1 MAVLDR
7 LAVVVEFKSAAVS
20 WLSRYGTI
28 LALILLIL
36 FNLAFTANFA
46 TWQTLNINLTQ
57 VSTILIVAIGMT
69 LVIGSGGIDLSVG
82 SLMAISGAI
91 APLIFLNH
99 IVQLPNI
106 YVGVA
111 LAFTLPVLL
120 AGLFG
125 FFNGWLITRY
135 KVQPIVATLI
145 LFIAGR
151 GIAQSFTDSN
161 QVIFTTPEFQFIG
174 LGRLVGV
181 PVQVIIMSVIVATG
195 VWAVGRTIFG
205 KHLLAVGG
213 NEAAARLA
221 GVRVDRIKLQVSS
234 VLDFKVAT
242 NPAVVVNNLDWTSP
256 LSAIEFLRDIGKH
269 FSVNQM
275 LSKDSVANRLEGGI
289 SYTEFSYQVLQAFD
303 YLELYRRYNCT
314 LQLGGSD
321 QWGNIVAGLDLI
333 RRVESGS
340 GHALTVPL
348 LTKADGTKFG
358 KSAGGSIW
366 LDPEMTSPYAF
377 FQYWLNSDDK
387 DVINFL
393 KLFSFNSRQEIE
405 EIEKEHNENPGA
417 RNAHRALARE
427 LTALIHGEETSARV
441 EEAAKALFGQG
452 DLNTL
457 DEKTL
462 ASALSELP
470 RVQISSN
477 EEIPTWVDLL
487 AAAGVVDS
495 KSAARRIVKEG
506 GAYLNNEKISGE
518 DFRLEKSH
526 FLCGKYAVLRKG
538 KRDLAAVELV

>member
-1 MAVLDR
+1 MSQFLD
-7 LAVVVEFKSAAVS
+7 
-20 WLSRYGTI
+20 
-28 LALILLIL
+28 
-36 FNLAFTANFA
+36 
-46 TWQTLNINLTQ
+46 
-57 VSTILIVAIGMT
+57 
-69 LVIGSGGIDLSVG
+69 DLRWR
-82 SLMAISGAI
+82 
-91 APLIFLNH
+91 
-99 IVQLPNI
+99 
-106 YVGVA
+106 
-111 LAFTLPVLL
+111 
-120 AGLFG
+120 GL
-125 FFNGWLITRY
+125 
-135 KVQPIVATLI
+135 
-145 LFIAGR
+145 
-151 GIAQSFTDSN
+151 IAQSTDERELAAALEKPITLYIGFDPTAPSIHVGN
-161 QVIFTTPEFQFIG
+161 LVVLLVLRRFQLAGHHPIA
-174 LGRLVGV
+174 LVGG
-181 PVQVIIMSVIVATG
+181 ATG
-195 VWAVGRTIFG
+195 LVGDPSGR
-205 KHLLAVGG
+205 
-213 NEAAARLA
+213 NEERSLNSSEI
-221 GVRVDRIKLQVSS
+221 VEQWVNRIKLQVSS
-234 VLDFKVAT
+234 VLDCKVAA

-303 YLELYRRYNCT
+303 YLELYRRNKCT

-333 RRVESGS
+333 RRVEGGS

-358 KSAGGSIW
+358 KTAGGSVW

-393 KLFSFNSRQEIE
+393 KVFSFKSRQEIE

-417 RNAHRALARE
+417 RNAHRELARE
-427 LTALIHGEETSARV
+427 LTALIHGTETSARV

-452 DLNTL
+452 DLTTL

-470 RVQISSN
+470 RVQISSSD
-477 EEIPTWVDLL
+477 EIPTWVDLL

-518 DFRLEKSH
+518 DFRLEKTH

-538 KRDLAAVELV
+538 KRDLAAVELA